1 MKYDY
6 IFFQSLYNFEE
17 RKKLRECVKTA
28 HSGSLNDGPAEGV
41 IKTAEVKCL
50 LYSSV
55 STLLDKL
62 RHRVL
67 DVNKNYFGFN
77 LFETSD
83 FEILHYNT
91 YKSETLSEYAWH
103 NDACKNECY
112 DFKLTALLNLSE
124 EYTGGEFELF
134 LNGPKE
140 IIEYSIPGT
149 LLIFPSWIPHRVR
162 PTITGCRISLSQF
175 YSGPNIT

>member
-6 IFFQSLYNFEE
+6 IFFQSLYNSVE
-17 RKKLRECVKTA
+17 RKELRTCIENA
-28 HSGSLNDGPAEGV
+28 HSDSLTDGAAEGV
-41 IKTAEVKCL
+41 VKTAEVKCL
-50 LYSSV
+50 LYSTV
-55 STLLDKL
+55 SPLLDKL
-62 RHRVL
+62 RQRVL

-91 YKSETLSEYAWH
+91 YRSENSSEYGWH
-103 NDACKNECY
+103 TDACKNECY

-124 EYTGGEFELF
+124 EYAGGEFELF

-140 IIEYSIPGT
+140 IVEYSVPGT
-149 LLIFPSWIPHRVR
+149 LLIFPSWIPHRVK
-162 PTITGCRISLSQF
+162 PTTAGCRMSLSQF
-175 YSGPNIT
+175 YSGPNIS